1 MHSELLLKGPSL
13 RYISRYSYHAASSG
27 ETAAHLSFS
36 ASTPPLISLLKWMSP
51 LIQRCL
57 FKPCF
62 DTQPMAFP
70 SEINNY
76 WPAAPHCPSPRPSAP
91 QHLCLHLCLHLHLC
105 LRLHLFHCNY
115 PSTIQYNWLE
125 SETQCALMHS
135 VLNSWRDRL
144 WFNRLKDTETWS
156 WNVMQCF
163 ESHTSP
169 LPSPP
174 CTPPSLHHL
183 HLHLCCLHLCCLHLC
198 KKKILH

>member
-1 MHSELLLKGPSL
+1 MHSELLKGPSL

-27 ETAAHLSFS
+27 RQPPTSPS
-36 ASTPPLISLLKWMSP
+36 RPPPLPWFHFWNEWVIN
-51 LIQRCL
+51 QRCL
-57 FKPCF
+57 FKPLLWYTANGISFRNKQLLTCR
-62 DTQPMAFP
+62 
-70 SEINNY
+70 
-76 WPAAPHCPSPRPSAP
+76 PHCPSPRPSAP
-91 QHLCLHLCLHLHLC
+91 QHLCLYLC
-105 LRLHLFHCNY
+105 LRLHLFHRNY

-163 ESHTSP
+163 ESCTSP

-183 HLHLCCLHLCCLHLC
+183 HLHLYCLHLC
-198 KKKILH
+198 KKKYCIKLIFM

>member
-1 MHSELLLKGPSL
+1 MQLHRGRQPPTSPSQP
-13 RYISRYSYHAASSG
+13 
-27 ETAAHLSFS
+27 
-36 ASTPPLISLLKWMSP
+36 PPLPWFHFWNEWVIN
-51 LIQRCL
+51 QRCL

-76 WPAAPHCPSPRPSAP
+76 WPATPHCPSPRLSAP
-91 QHLCLHLCLHLHLC
+91 QHLCLHLYLCLHLCLHLHL
-105 LRLHLFHCNY
+105 FHRNY

-125 SETQCALMHS
+125 SETQCA
-135 VLNSWRDRL
+135 
-144 WFNRLKDTETWS
+144 ETWS

-183 HLHLCCLHLCCLHLC
+183 HLHLYCLHLC
-198 KKKILH
+198 KKKYCIKLFFM

>member
-1 MHSELLLKGPSL
+1 MNESLIKDAFLNPSL
-13 RYISRYSYHAASSG
+13 IHSQWHF
-27 ETAAHLSFS
+27 L
-36 ASTPPLISLLKWMSP
+36 
-51 LIQRCL
+51 
-57 FKPCF
+57 
-62 DTQPMAFP
+62 

-91 QHLCLHLCLHLHLC
+91 QHLCLHLCLRLHLC
-105 LRLHLFHCNY
+105 LCLCLCLCLHLFHRNY

-135 VLNSWRDRL
+135 VLNSWRDCL

-163 ESHTSP
+163 ESRTSP

-174 CTPPSLHHL
+174 CTPSSLHHF
-183 HLHLCCLHLCCLHLC
+183 HLHLYCLHPC
-198 KKKILH
+198 KKKYCIKLIFM

>member
-1 MHSELLLKGPSL
+1 MHSELLLKGSSL

-27 ETAAHLSFS
+27 RQPP
-36 ASTPPLISLLKWMSP
+36 TPPSQPSP
-51 LIQRCL
+51 LPWFHFWNEWVINQRCL

-76 WPAAPHCPSPRPSAP
+76 WPAAHHCPSLRPSTP
-91 QHLCLHLCLHLHLC
+91 QHLRLHLC
-105 LRLHLFHCNY
+105 LRLHPFHHNY

-135 VLNSWRDRL
+135 VLNSWRDHL
-144 WFNRLKDTETWS
+144 WFNWLKDTETWS
-156 WNVMQCF
+156 WNVMLCF

-169 LPSPP
+169 LPSPQ

-183 HLHLCCLHLCCLHLC
+183 HLHLYCLHLC
-198 KKKILH
+198 KKKYCIKLISM

>member
-1 MHSELLLKGPSL
+1 MHSELLKGPSL

-27 ETAAHLSFS
+27 GQPPTSPS
-36 ASTPPLISLLKWMSP
+36 RPPLLPWFHFWNEWVIN
-51 LIQRCL
+51 QRCL

-76 WPAAPHCPSPRPSAP
+76 WPAAPHCPSLRPSAP
-91 QHLCLHLCLHLHLC
+91 QHLWLHLC
-105 LRLHLFHCNY
+105 LRLHLCLCLHLFHHNY

-144 WFNRLKDTETWS
+144 WFNWLKDTETWS

-169 LPSPP
+169 LPSPS

-183 HLHLCCLHLCCLHLC
+183 HLHRYCLHLC
-198 KKKILH
+198 KKEILH

>member
-1 MHSELLLKGPSL
+1 MQLHRGRQLPTSPS
-13 RYISRYSYHAASSG
+13 R
-27 ETAAHLSFS
+27 
-36 ASTPPLISLLKWMSP
+36 PSP
-51 LIQRCL
+51 LPWFHFWNEWVINQRCL
-57 FKPCF
+57 LKPCF

-76 WPAAPHCPSPRPSAP
+76 WPAAPHCPSLRPSAP
-91 QHLCLHLCLHLHLC
+91 QHLRLHLC
-105 LRLHLFHCNY
+105 LRLCLRLHLCLCLHLFHRNY

-125 SETQCALMHS
+125 SETQCALMHP

-144 WFNRLKDTETWS
+144 WFNWLKDTETWS

-183 HLHLCCLHLCCLHLC
+183 HLHLC
-198 KKKILH
+198 KKKYCIKLIFM

>member
-1 MHSELLLKGPSL
+1 MQLHRGRQPPTSPS
-13 RYISRYSYHAASSG
+13 R
-27 ETAAHLSFS
+27 
-36 ASTPPLISLLKWMSP
+36 PSP
-51 LIQRCL
+51 LPWFHFWNEWVINQRCL

-91 QHLCLHLCLHLHLC
+91 QHPHLHLCLRLHLCLHLHLC
-105 LRLHLFHCNY
+105 LRLHLFHRNF

-163 ESHTSP
+163 ESRTSP

-183 HLHLCCLHLCCLHLC
+183 HLHLYCLHLC
-198 KKKILH
+198 KKKYCIKLIFM